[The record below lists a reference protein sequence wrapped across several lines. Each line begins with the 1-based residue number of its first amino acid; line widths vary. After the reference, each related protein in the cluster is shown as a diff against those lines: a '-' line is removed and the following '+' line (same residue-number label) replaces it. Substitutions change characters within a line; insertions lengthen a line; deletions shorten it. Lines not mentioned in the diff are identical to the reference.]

1 MVCEPNDVELK
12 EEGSES
18 ESCSSIVQVYNSG
31 SCGSKKWTT
40 EALYESCRMKVRM
53 LSGIMM
59 DAEIISKRKELDG
72 TYRFYVHYV
81 DCNRRLDEW
90 ITEDRIDLM
99 TVRIPQRVKKSASQQ
114 SFASSVDQS
123 FDQTFVNSDAQK
135 CNRKRKHLG
144 HKIEYVGAN
153 STPSDYPKPANTNNN
168 GLVHSTTPTVPSLRG
183 SMSKVGHSED
193 ALTRIRNVEKI
204 QLGRNI
210 IQPWYFSPYPKEMI
224 LLPCIYLCEFCL
236 TYLKSQSALARHVK
250 KCNLYYPSGNEIY
263 RKDTIS
269 FYEIDGRKNKIY
281 AQNLCLLAK
290 LFLDHKTLYYDTD
303 PFLFYVLT
311 EYDQK
316 GFHIVGY
323 FSKEK
328 ESAEEYNV
336 ACILGEDGEEEE
348 DTQVSLSITDLCEL
362 TSIRKEDILST
373 LQWEFV
379 CDRHYL
385 KAMVQSAYYVGQM
398 AGSLIFGFLGDR
410 IGRKKVFFIAIVLQI
425 IGSSGMA
432 LSPFWQLYSVFRAC
446 VGFAHPGIF
455 VIAVIIGMELVG
467 PTKRKIASLFTG
479 VFFAV
484 GQVLLGLLAYFVRD
498 YQYLH
503 AFIAVFAAVFLSY
516 WWVVPESARWL
527 VSQKRYAEAD
537 QILRNAA
544 RINKRQMPEKWWD
557 DLDEEVN
564 RGEQRENASDG
575 GEKRA
580 IRKHNFT
587 DLLRTPK
594 IRRISF
600 TAFFCWPVVSMLYY
614 GMSMKT
620 DFLGGDMYM
629 TFIFGGLVEIPALFL
644 MYLLVD
650 RIGRKPIISGGFAIA
665 ALCMISNLL
674 LGEKVNAMVAIVQFL
689 IGKASS
695 TATYATL
702 YTITPE
708 LFPTVI
714 RNMATGVC
722 SMMAR
727 FGAILASLLM
737 MWLVDTYG
745 KVVIIYPFAILGI
758 CAAIVVIIFLP
769 ETTGKKFTETI
780 DEAEGW
786 TRNQEEMQPLSTQS
800 PQGAKGAA
808 GDTKTK

>member
-12 EEGSES
+12 EDGSES

-40 EALYESCRMKVRM
+40 EALYESCRMKVRL

-123 FDQTFVNSDAQK
+123 FDQTFVISDAQ
-135 CNRKRKHLG
+135 NSRSSTPERTLEMFRTPARSFVGSRKRKHLG
-144 HKIEYVGAN
+144 HTIEYVGAN
-153 STPSDYPKPANTNNN
+153 STSSDYPKPANTNNN

-336 ACILGEDGEEEE
+336 ACILVLPPYQKRGYGRLLIEFSYELSKIEGRTGSPEKPLSDLGLLSYRSYWFQTILETMLKIVSQQGRPIPSQGEDGEEEE

-373 LQWEFV
+373 LQLH
-379 CDRHYL
+379 DMNNYL
-385 KAMVQSAYYVGQM
+385 
-398 AGSLIFGFLGDR
+398 
-410 IGRKKVFFIAIVLQI
+410 
-425 IGSSGMA
+425 
-432 LSPFWQLYSVFRAC
+432 
-446 VGFAHPGIF
+446 
-455 VIAVIIGMELVG
+455 
-467 PTKRKIASLFTG
+467 
-479 VFFAV
+479 
-484 GQVLLGLLAYFVRD
+484 
-498 YQYLH
+498 
-503 AFIAVFAAVFLSY
+503 
-516 WWVVPESARWL
+516 
-527 VSQKRYAEAD
+527 
-537 QILRNAA
+537 
-544 RINKRQMPEKWWD
+544 
-557 DLDEEVN
+557 
-564 RGEQRENASDG
+564 RGEYVLTLTNEMIEAYHRSQ
-575 GEKRA
+575 EKRPLR
-580 IRKHNFT
+580 IDPKCINYVPKDWSKFRRHN
-587 DLLRTPK
+587 
-594 IRRISF
+594 
-600 TAFFCWPVVSMLYY
+600 
-614 GMSMKT
+614 
-620 DFLGGDMYM
+620 
-629 TFIFGGLVEIPALFL
+629 
-644 MYLLVD
+644 
-650 RIGRKPIISGGFAIA
+650 
-665 ALCMISNLL
+665 
-674 LGEKVNAMVAIVQFL
+674 
-689 IGKASS
+689 
-695 TATYATL
+695 
-702 YTITPE
+702 
-708 LFPTVI
+708 
-714 RNMATGVC
+714 
-722 SMMAR
+722 
-727 FGAILASLLM
+727 
-737 MWLVDTYG
+737 
-745 KVVIIYPFAILGI
+745 
-758 CAAIVVIIFLP
+758 
-769 ETTGKKFTETI
+769 
-780 DEAEGW
+780 
-786 TRNQEEMQPLSTQS
+786 
-800 PQGAKGAA
+800 
-808 GDTKTK
+808 

>member
-1 MVCEPNDVELK
+1 MKFDDLITNYVGEFGLYQKTQLFLVCLPALITSMNALSWTFAGADVK
-12 EEGSES
+12 HR
-18 ESCSSIVQVYNSG
+18 C
-31 SCGSKKWTT
+31 
-40 EALYESCRMKVRM
+40 
-53 LSGIMM
+53 
-59 DAEIISKRKELDG
+59 
-72 TYRFYVHYV
+72 
-81 DCNRRLDEW
+81 
-90 ITEDRIDLM
+90 RID
-99 TVRIPQRVKKSASQQ
+99 SASDNVYWSGPLDAIPRTDCGLSNRSECPFEKC
-114 SFASSVDQS
+114 SFGNGKALCTETGNGYVFDRSV
-123 FDQTFVNSDAQK
+123 V
-135 CNRKRKHLG
+135 KHSA
-144 HKIEYVGAN
+144 IE
-153 STPSDYPKPANTNNN
+153 
-168 GLVHSTTPTVPSLRG
+168 R
-183 SMSKVGHSED
+183 
-193 ALTRIRNVEKI
+193 
-204 QLGRNI
+204 
-210 IQPWYFSPYPKEMI
+210 
-224 LLPCIYLCEFCL
+224 
-236 TYLKSQSALARHVK
+236 
-250 KCNLYYPSGNEIY
+250 
-263 RKDTIS
+263 
-269 FYEIDGRKNKIY
+269 
-281 AQNLCLLAK
+281 
-290 LFLDHKTLYYDTD
+290 
-303 PFLFYVLT
+303 
-311 EYDQK
+311 
-316 GFHIVGY
+316 
-323 FSKEK
+323 
-328 ESAEEYNV
+328 
-336 ACILGEDGEEEE
+336 
-348 DTQVSLSITDLCEL
+348 
-362 TSIRKEDILST
+362 
-373 LQWEFV
+373 WEFV

-503 AFIAVFAAVFLSY
+503 ASIAVFAAVFLSY

-557 DLDEEVN
+557 DLDEELN
-564 RGEQRENASDG
+564 HGGQRENALDG
-575 GEKRA
+575 GEKRP

-600 TAFFCWPVVSMLYY
+600 SAFFCWPVVSMLYY

-665 ALCMISNLL
+665 ALCMVSNLL
-674 LGEKVNAMVAIVQFL
+674 LGEKVNAVAIVQFL

-708 LFPTVI
+708 MFPTVI

-758 CAAIVVIIFLP
+758 CAAIVVLIFLP

-800 PQGAKGAA
+800 PQSAKGAA